1 MGRQANL
8 RRRERVRDQCRGLS
22 RPRARRERHAAPQGV
37 SKLCDT
43 DLTHKP
49 RRQPPIH
56 IATHPRTEQS
66 PANACREAR
75 VSAVFDGEN
84 GGGVCKNRPARW

>member
-1 MGRQANL
+1 MPWSQPAEGA
-8 RRRERVRDQCRGLS
+8 ERASRG
-22 RPRARRERHAAPQGV
+22 PAGGQQV
-37 SKLCDT
+37 IDT